1 MALLLILLKKYVIIR
16 YKMRKEKR
24 GRKMTR
30 ERLSEIK
37 MLINERTNY
46 YSNIGFVNLA
56 NEFTILG
63 NFVAEVE
70 DLIKETEELKAR
82 IQTMEAS
89 IEIPATKEENK

>member
-1 MALLLILLKKYVIIR
+1 
-16 YKMRKEKR
+16 
-24 GRKMTR
+24 MTK

-63 NFVAEVE
+63 NFVTEVE

-82 IQTMEAS
+82 IQAMETS